1 MIYRVTHDTTYDYP
15 YDVSISHNL
24 AHLKTRECPGQT
36 CLGHELKFSIPPAVS
51 GSQVDYFGNPVTYFT
66 VQEPH
71 KTLKVSAINIVEIHL
86 NLAPLASATQPWDEV
101 RDRLQSARDLET
113 VDACQFL
120 FDSPYVKTDEALR
133 TYASPSFPPGRPI
146 LEGVLDLTQR
156 IHADFKFDPTATTT
170 ATPLTEVLRLRRGVC
185 QDFAHLE
192 IGCLRSIGLAARY
205 VSGYLETDPPP
216 GKARLVGA
224 DASHAWLSVFC
235 PGHGW
240 IDVDPT
246 NNQIPGERHIVLAWG
261 RDYDD
266 VSPLKGVILGG
277 GGHQLKVA
285 VDVEPINGTSS

>member
-1 MIYRVTHDTTYDYP
+1 MIYRVTHETTYDYP

-24 AHLKTRECPGQT
+24 AHLKARDCPGQT
-36 CLGHELKFSIPPAVS
+36 SLGHELHFSVPPAVF

-71 KTLKVSAINIVEIHL
+71 KKLKVSAINVVDIRPVI
-86 NLAPLASATQPWDEV
+86 APLASTTPPWDQV
-101 RDRLQSARDLET
+101 RDGLQFARDLES
-113 VDACQFL
+113 VDACQFT
-120 FDSPYVKTDEALR
+120 FDSPYIKTDEALR
-133 TYASPSFPPGRPI
+133 TYADPSFRPGRPI
-146 LEGVLDLTQR
+146 LEGLLDLTQR

-216 GKARLVGA
+216 GRARLVGA
-224 DASHAWLSVFC
+224 DASHAWVSVFC

-285 VDVEPINGTSS
+285 VDVEPINGIAS

>member
-1 MIYRVTHDTTYDYP
+1 MIYRITHETIYDYL

-24 AHLKTRECPGQT
+24 AHLKARDCPSQT
-36 CLGHELKFSIPPAVS
+36 CLGHELTFSVPPAIS
-51 GSQVDYFGNPVTYFT
+51 GSQTDYFGNPVTYFT

-71 KTLKVSAINIVEIHL
+71 KRLKVTAVNMVDIRAVI
-86 NLAPLASATQPWDEV
+86 APPAWQTPPWDSV
-101 RDRLQSARDLET
+101 RDGLLHARDLET
-113 VDACQFL
+113 VDACQFT
-120 FDSPYVKTDEALR
+120 FDSPYVKTDEVLK
-133 TYASPSFPPGRPI
+133 TYATPSFPPGRPL
-146 LEGVLDLTQR
+146 LEALLDLTQR

-192 IGCLRSIGLAARY
+192 IGCLRSVGLAARY

-216 GKARLVGA
+216 GRVRLVGA

-246 NNQIPGERHIVLAWG
+246 NNQIPGDRHIILAWG

-285 VDVEPINGTSS
+285 VDVEPILGSFA